1 MPPSYPPEKTCIK
14 NEIGYHGEN
23 IAEDTENT
31 GGIQMEPKLT
41 IVIPIY
47 NEAESLEEILRQ
59 IAAVE
64 ICMEKELILVDDCS
78 TDGTRDILKRIE
90 AAADPS
96 TKIFYHD
103 VNQGKGATLRTGFQ
117 HITGD
122 ITLIQDADLEYGPS
136 DYPKLLQPILAI
148 VRLREAWRGTG
159 PRPTVRGRY
168 FFRSAGDRPPRSL
181 SPSSAVLGPLGPT
194 CL

>member
-1 MPPSYPPEKTCIK
+1 
-14 NEIGYHGEN
+14 
-23 IAEDTENT
+23 
-31 GGIQMEPKLT
+31 MEPKLT

-122 ITLIQDADLEYGPS
+122 ITLIQDADLEYDPS
-136 DYPKLLQPILAI
+136 DYPKLLQPILAS
-148 VRLREAWRGTG
+148 VGLREGQAR
-159 PRPTVRGRY
+159 
-168 FFRSAGDRPPRSL
+168 DRP
-181 SPSSAVLGPLGPT
+181 SPYGERMAFLRP
-194 CL
+194 